1 MAAAPVGDASRGA
14 WRVLLVD
21 DSADDAELAEYALRK
36 GRLEVE
42 CRRACTAAGVTQ
54 ALREFAPQVVVSDLN
69 LPGFSGAEAL
79 ALTRAHD
86 PDLPF
91 VFLTGGLAPHDA
103 EYDALAG
110 ASLLEYLLALPH
122 WQGLS
127 VEELASARA
136 GSPRARRRGV

>member
-42 CRRACTAAGVTQ
+42 CRRACTAAGGAQ

-103 EYDALAG
+103 PPAADGLLLKDDLDALPALVRRLLQTG
-110 ASLLEYLLALPH
+110 RVHVSL
-122 WQGLS
+122 S
-127 VEELASARA
+127 
-136 GSPRARRRGV
+136 

>member
-42 CRRACTAAGVTQ
+42 CRRACTAAGVAQ

-91 VFLTGGLAPHDA
+91 VFLTGALLPGEAPPLADGLLLKD
-103 EYDALAG
+103 ELDALPR
-110 ASLLEYLLALPH
+110 LLRQLLAVQAGNH
-122 WQGLS
+122 
-127 VEELASARA
+127 VAELLT
-136 GSPRARRRGV
+136 GK